1 MNFCIISGP
10 HQPSKC
16 GISDY
21 VDLLSDELINRK
33 HNTQKYSIE
42 SPKHF
47 LEFAQHLP
55 EADLCI
61 IQFAPYSFSSSGCSG
76 KSIFHFASVLSKK
89 NVIVNFHEIWIGAY
103 PKATWKES
111 FIGWRQKREILKFL
125 KLLNPKVIHSS
136 NAAAIDRLQKEGV
149 NAEFMYLFGNIPF
162 NKCNRPIINS
172 GKLKIVF
179 FGTPYELFPYDILG
193 QQIVQISKVFTTKI
207 ELKLIG
213 KQRDGKGLIKL
224 HKMARD
230 YNLSLSVSNQFLR
243 DEISKELQAS
253 SIGVSTTPY
262 DIMGKSGTTAAMLE
276 HGLPVLAYDDGD
288 TPKERLF
295 IPDQFKDQ
303 IFLINDGTSVENI
316 LKYIV
321 KPRKPFFDGVAY
333 TANKILE
340 LVS

>member
-1 MNFCIISGP
+1 
-10 HQPSKC
+10 
-16 GISDY
+16 
-21 VDLLSDELINRK
+21 
-33 HNTQKYSIE
+33 
-42 SPKHF
+42 
-47 LEFAQHLP
+47 
-55 EADLCI
+55 
-61 IQFAPYSFSSSGCSG
+61 
-76 KSIFHFASVLSKK
+76 
-89 NVIVNFHEIWIGAY
+89 
-103 PKATWKES
+103 
-111 FIGWRQKREILKFL
+111 
-125 KLLNPKVIHSS
+125 
-136 NAAAIDRLQKEGV
+136 
-149 NAEFMYLFGNIPF
+149 
-162 NKCNRPIINS
+162 
-172 GKLKIVF
+172 
-179 FGTPYELFPYDILG
+179 
-193 QQIVQISKVFTTKI
+193 
-207 ELKLIG
+207 
-213 KQRDGKGLIKL
+213 
-224 HKMARD
+224 MARD